1 MDQNPDDLMQEEV
14 NIVRE
19 EVAGT
24 TAILGPLLE
33 GVLEER
39 LEGEGTVGVRGRN
52 DHSMLIQF
60 RSNMNITLIAQR
72 N

>member
-1 MDQNPDDLMQEEV
+1 MVRQNPNDPMQEEV

-39 LEGEGTVGVRGRN
+39 LEGEGTVGVRGRKDN
-52 DHSMLIQF
+52 SLLMKY
-60 RSNMNITLIAQR
+60 
-72 N
+72 